1 MKIARK
7 QIYILSFFYIYIP
20 VVLIIAGWCNLW
32 FAILSLSMLGYAFY
46 RTVFKG
52 KQIDGEIQMKRTA
65 VIVCV
70 AVVLIFAYY
79 AGWGGMV
86 PQASDW
92 GKHNA
97 VLKDLMQK
105 EWPVLYDN
113 DGEHSMLTYY
123 LGQYIVPA
131 FCGKVLISICRI
143 LKITDI
149 FGLGIDIVSFF
160 IAEATMF
167 LWNCIGLSL
176 VCLNLFFLLKNPS
189 KKAIIIAAFCL
200 FGNPLVLG
208 KAVYGLAGNFVDF
221 STYNWLDADNY
232 MLQYSTNFVLIKWT
246 FQHCLV
252 PWLATALMIGN
263 CVEIKH
269 YVVLGLPVA
278 FFSPFGFLGVLPYMF
293 ADLAMQIFSK
303 SKESRKEIIRSC
315 FSIPN
320 LFILFSLG
328 TFLVLYYLDFYFADG
343 KPDTQQIELY
353 LQMNSKDLF
362 AYAVFCLF
370 TFGIYALYLFWD
382 FRKNLYYW
390 VSVAVLMI
398 LPFFRMGQYN
408 DLVMRGSIPALFVI
422 CVFCLD
428 IVINK
433 REKHS
438 RLFVCSFLVFLLISF
453 YYPIRDFTDMIR
465 QDTVSDLQERSEYAE
480 GTLEEYANR
489 KYAGQLSDDMVW
501 NYYTY
506 DAEDCI
512 FLKTIGKH

>member
-189 KKAIIIAAFCL
+189 KKRLLLQL
-200 FGNPLVLG
+200 FACSGIRLFWG
-208 KAVYGLAGNFVDF
+208 R
-221 STYNWLDADNY
+221 
-232 MLQYSTNFVLIKWT
+232 
-246 FQHCLV
+246 
-252 PWLATALMIGN
+252 
-263 CVEIKH
+263 
-269 YVVLGLPVA
+269 
-278 FFSPFGFLGVLPYMF
+278 PYM
-293 ADLAMQIFSK
+293 DWLVISWIFQP
-303 SKESRKEIIRSC
+303 IIGLMPTIIC
-315 FSIPN
+315 CSIRR
-320 LFILFSLG
+320 ILS
-328 TFLVLYYLDFYFADG
+328 
-343 KPDTQQIELY
+343 
-353 LQMNSKDLF
+353 
-362 AYAVFCLF
+362 
-370 TFGIYALYLFWD
+370 
-382 FRKNLYYW
+382 
-390 VSVAVLMI
+390 
-398 LPFFRMGQYN
+398 
-408 DLVMRGSIPALFVI
+408 
-422 CVFCLD
+422 
-428 IVINK
+428 
-433 REKHS
+433 
-438 RLFVCSFLVFLLISF
+438 
-453 YYPIRDFTDMIR
+453 
-465 QDTVSDLQERSEYAE
+465 
-480 GTLEEYANR
+480 
-489 KYAGQLSDDMVW
+489 
-501 NYYTY
+501 
-506 DAEDCI
+506 
-512 FLKTIGKH
+512 